1 MELSRARNVVC
12 LDGHPRLP
20 PAEFPHPLGVRLA
33 PLALR
38 IAGLFF
44 RYVGDFTARGQPIGG
59 SPMREVF
66 FVLVLVA
73 AVVYAMMHPDQVQSV
88 IDWFALQVK
97 SLADWITAQAHW

>member
-1 MELSRARNVVC
+1 
-12 LDGHPRLP
+12 
-20 PAEFPHPLGVRLA
+20 
-33 PLALR
+33 
-38 IAGLFF
+38 
-44 RYVGDFTARGQPIGG
+44 
-59 SPMREVF
+59 MREVF